1 MELKSEIIILS
12 DRVIL
17 NIIAEN
23 PYELLEKM
31 KSYFEANG
39 NIFPLSGRTL
49 LITENQGIE
58 LDRNVFKTL
67 FQIPMLTITISDGN
81 VGAEFA
87 SIKVN
92 PEEVFNL
99 I

>member
-1 MELKSEIIILS
+1 MLNSEIIILS

-23 PYELLEKM
+23 PYELLEEM
-31 KSYFEANG
+31 KAFFEKNG
-39 NIFPLSGRTL
+39 NIFPISDRTL
-49 LITENQGIE
+49 LITENKGIE
-58 LDRNVFKTL
+58 LDRNVFKIL
-67 FQIPMLTITISDGN
+67 FQIPMLTITLSDGK

-87 SIKVN
+87 TIKVN